1 MCIMLLQIVLLNF
14 RQELSI
20 LAANGSNTDGAD
32 DCSDVMLHNPKTA
45 FLGHNE
51 DNTADN
57 VGTTYFVQAK
67 LVNRARVTPRK
78 QQSIQLSQ
86 CSWQGYNHVSSCP

>member
-1 MCIMLLQIVLLNF
+1 MYPMLLQIVLLNF

-20 LAANGSNTDGAD
+20 LAANGSDTDGAD
-32 DCSDVMLHNPKTA
+32 DCSDVMLHEPKTA

-67 LVNRARVTPRK
+67 LVSGAHVTPRK
-78 QQSIQLSQ
+78 QHRNP
-86 CSWQGYNHVSSCP
+86 NHPSARGNATIM